1 VKFLTALLDKVSVL
15 LQADSLSLG
24 GNKDIENTE
33 TSTTDVASL
42 QNVSQNQS
50 HYTQSDSCK
59 RIQTG

>member
-1 VKFLTALLDKVSVL
+1 LLDKVSVL

-33 TSTTDVASL
+33 TNTTDVASL

-50 HYTQSDSCK
+50 HYTQFDSSK